1 MKFSEKDKEKFKE
14 LAEHPEIFN
23 LINNSIFPYIHGHE
37 DIKQALAFQLFGGV
51 SKPIDDEISIKGEIN
66 ILVVSDPG
74 MGMSNL
80 LKGMSK
86 LALRGV
92 YIDCNKSENISTE
105 STLED
110 SPECSL
116 ICIDEL
122 VIKPDNVMVLKEALG
137 KKNNFNSKD
146 DVLNILKSRN
156 PVLST
161 LKPKFGRFDQY
172 KSFEDQIE
180 LPPTVLSCFD
190 LMYVV
195 EDLPNWE
202 QDEELAQ
209 HVLEFHQNEQ
219 INSPIEPLLLKKYIA
234 YAREKIHPKPTD
246 DAIQLIQEF
255 YVKIRQALYDQYLP
269 FLFNVRQLE
278 SVIKLSEAN
287 ARIRLS
293 DEVTTFDVEK
303 IIEFYHKCLRTV
315 GFIQELDEIT
325 KPLKDPTT
333 QLMIDNYN
341 Y

>member
-1 MKFSEKDKEKFKE
+1 MEFSGKDVEKIEE
-14 LAEHPEIFN
+14 LAERPDIFN
-23 LINNSIFPYIHGHE
+23 LIVNSIMPSIYGHE

-86 LALRGV
+86 LATKGL
-92 YIDCNKSENISTE
+92 YIDCNKSENISTDALTE
-105 STLED
+105 SG
-110 SPECSL
+110 L

-122 VIKPDNVMVLKEALG
+122 VIKPDSVIVLKEALA
-137 KKNNFNSKD
+137 KKNNFNSKEE
-146 DVLNILKSRN
+146 VFNILKSKN

-161 LKPKFGRFDQY
+161 AKPKFGRLDRY
-172 KSFEDQIE
+172 RSFEDQIE

-190 LMYVV
+190 LMYLI
-195 EDLPNWE
+195 EDFPNWE

-209 HVLEFHQNEQ
+209 HVLKFHQNQQ
-219 INSPIEPLLLKKYIA
+219 INFPIDSNLLKKYIA
-234 YAREKIHPKPTD
+234 YAREKINPKPTD

-255 YVKIRQALYDQYLP
+255 YVKVRQAAYNDYLP

-278 SVIKLSEAN
+278 SVIKLTEAN

-293 DEVTTFDVEK
+293 DEVTILDVEK
-303 IIEFYHKCLRTV
+303 IIEFYHKSLRTV
-315 GFIQELDEIT
+315 GFIPELDDIA
-325 KPLKDPTT
+325 KPLEDPTT
-333 QLMIDNYN
+333 QMIIDNYN
-341 Y
+341 H

>member
-1 MKFSEKDKEKFKE
+1 MKISENDEENIKE
-14 LAEHPEIFN
+14 LAEHPDIFN
-23 LINNSIFPYIHGHE
+23 LITNSIMPSIYGHE

-51 SKPIDDEISIKGEIN
+51 SKPIDDELSIKGEIN
-66 ILVVSDPG
+66 ILVISDPG

-86 LALRGV
+86 LTLRGV
-92 YIDCNKSENISTE
+92 YIDCNKSENISTD
-105 STLED
+105 SSVED
-110 SPECSL
+110 SSESSL

-122 VIKPDNVMVLKEALG
+122 VIKPNSVKVLREALG
-137 KKNNFNSKD
+137 KKNNFNSKE
-146 DVLNILKSRN
+146 DVLNILKSRH
-156 PVLST
+156 PVFST
-161 LKPKFGRFDQY
+161 AKPKFGRFDRY
-172 KSFEDQIE
+172 RSFEDQIE
-180 LPPTVLSCFD
+180 LPVTVLSCFD
-190 LMYVV
+190 LMYLV
-195 EDLPNWE
+195 EDFPIWE

-209 HVLEFHQNEQ
+209 HVLKFHQNQ
-219 INSPIEPLLLKKYIA
+219 TIDFPIDNNLLKKYIA
-234 YAREKIHPKPTD
+234 YAREKINPKPTD

-255 YVKIRQALYDQYLP
+255 YVKVRQAAYNDYLP

-315 GFIQELDEIT
+315 GFIPELDEIAN
-325 KPLKDPTT
+325 PPKDPTT
-333 QLMIDNYN
+333 QMIIDNYN